1 MKKPYNW
8 NSLIDSLGDCNSPY
22 AHIVA
27 YYLSRFD
34 RDVCRKLG
42 FGNMT
47 DTHEKIGFL
56 LGIPANTIKNFRN
69 AFDPDHENRRRG
81 WWREYLG
88 INSVSGNCAK
98 VKTGFC
104 INCPK

>member
-8 NSLIDSLGDCNSPY
+8 NSLIDSLSDCNSPY

-81 WWREYLG
+81 WW
-88 INSVSGNCAK
+88 
-98 VKTGFC
+98 
-104 INCPK
+104 